1 MAQEESKKTRVRDY
15 MNNKLVTIDS
25 DTSAF
30 VIANR
35 MLEKQVSA
43 VVVVDSGKPVGIL
56 TERDLTR
63 QVIAKDSPPGK
74 TPATVIMSAPLVSID
89 KDSPI
94 ERAAETMVRNGMR
107 HLAVEDGN
115 KIIGMITT
123 TDLSRYVKEKL
134 LDKER
139 VSQSI
144 LEVLYPSEE
153 PSEAA
158 WPSA

>member
-1 MAQEESKKTRVRDY
+1 MS
-15 MNNKLVTIDS
+15 NKLVTIES
-25 DTSAF
+25 DTTAF
-30 VIANR
+30 EIANR
-35 MLEKQVSA
+35 MMLQKRISA
-43 VVVVDSGKPVGIL
+43 VIVMDSAKPAGII

-63 QVIAKDSPPGK
+63 QVCAKDSPPSK
-74 TPATVIMSAPLVSID
+74 TPATVLMSTPLGSVD
-89 KDSPI
+89 KNSTI
-94 ERAAETMVRNGMR
+94 ERAAEAMARNAIR

-139 VSQSI
+139 VSRPI

-153 PSEAA
+153 PSEEN
-158 WPSA
+158 WL

>member
-1 MAQEESKKTRVRDY
+1 MTSKESKAIFVKDY
-15 MNNKLVTIDS
+15 MSSKLVTIDS
-25 DTSAF
+25 DTSALE
-30 VIANR
+30 IANR

-43 VVVVDSGKPVGIL
+43 VLVVDSGKPVGIL

-63 QVIAKDSPPGK
+63 QVIAKDCPPSK
-74 TPATVIMSAPLVSID
+74 TPATAIMSTPLVAVD

-94 ERAAETMVRNGMR
+94 ERAAEAMTKNGIR

-134 LDKER
+134 LDKEHISR
-139 VSQSI
+139 PV

-153 PSEAA
+153 PSEEN
-158 WPSA
+158 WL